1 MQMNPSSRNG
11 TVVMNGKPM
20 KTIGNPISQA
30 RRPKAGAAGAGLDVQ
45 THIVR
50 RVPAFWIYGLLMVL
64 AVYTA
69 VTCVKQE
76 TQIQT
81 VRRAMSEIQMKIDRE
96 TKNNVQLQEQKVE
109 TTSDDSIEQIARAKL
124 GYVKDGERIFVDS
137 N

>member
-1 MQMNPSSRNG
+1 MRSEMAI
-11 TVVMNGKPM
+11 MNGKQ
-20 KTIGNPISQA
+20 KKASGNPVLSA
-30 RRPKAGAAGAGLDVQ
+30 RRAQAGGTVSGSDVQ

-81 VRRAMSEIQMKIDRE
+81 VRRAMSEIQVKIDRE
-96 TKNNVQLQEQKVE
+96 TKSNAQLQEQKVE
-109 TTSDDSIEQIARAKL
+109 ISSDDSIEQIAREKL

-137 N
+137 NK

>member
-1 MQMNPSSRNG
+1 MNQSVRFG
-11 TVVMNGKPM
+11 TVVMNGKPK
-20 KTIGNPISQA
+20 KTSGNPIMQD
-30 RRPKAGAAGAGLDVQ
+30 RRVKAEIDVVGLDVQ
-45 THIVR
+45 THVVR

-81 VRRAMSEIQMKIDRE
+81 VRRAMSEIQVKIDRE
-96 TKNNVQLQEQKVE
+96 TKGNAQLQEQKVE
-109 TTSDDSIEQIARAKL
+109 ITSDDSIEQIAREKL

-137 N
+137 YK